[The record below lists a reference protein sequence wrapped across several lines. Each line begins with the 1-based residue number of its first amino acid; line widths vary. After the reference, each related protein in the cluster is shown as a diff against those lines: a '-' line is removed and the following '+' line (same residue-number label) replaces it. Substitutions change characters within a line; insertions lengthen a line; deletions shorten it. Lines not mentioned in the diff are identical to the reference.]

1 VVAMTT
7 AHQWL
12 DLAARALDFERKK
25 MVGLLSLRK
34 IKVGIP
40 KQFLQRTRPRNRET
54 GLSNKFLVP

>member
-25 MVGLLSLRK
+25 NGRIVVAEKNKS
-34 IKVGIP
+34 
-40 KQFLQRTRPRNRET
+40 RN
-54 GLSNKFLVP
+54 S